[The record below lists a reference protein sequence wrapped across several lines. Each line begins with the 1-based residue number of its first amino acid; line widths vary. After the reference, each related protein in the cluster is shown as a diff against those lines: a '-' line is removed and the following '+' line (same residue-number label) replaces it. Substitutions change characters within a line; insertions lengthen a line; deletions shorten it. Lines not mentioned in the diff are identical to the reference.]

1 MKCWDERTLTL
12 AVPLSAVDCW
22 DGRDEEPI
30 VYHGNTLTSRTPL
43 ADVMKTI
50 GDYAFEVSE

>member
-1 MKCWDERTLTL
+1 M
-12 AVPLSAVDCW
+12 PLSAVDCW